1 MILKPGSR
9 GAVRDRLMLIRE
21 GDLDHPQVLALLQE
35 HLRAMHAQSPP
46 ESVHALDLRGLQ
58 SARIRFFTA
67 WQERNKLSLDDAMLM
82 GCAALARLDA
92 TNAEL
97 KSMRT
102 AQAFRRQGVASVLL
116 EHLVLVAKQ
125 SGYQRLS
132 LETGAQ
138 ATFAPA
144 RQLYLQHGFQQCAPF
159 ADYSDDPNSVFMTLA
174 L

>member
-1 MILKPGSR
+1 MENPVSSS
-9 GAVRDRLMLIRE
+9 AVRDRPICIRE
-21 GDLDHPQVLALLQE
+21 GGLDHPQVLALLQE
-35 HLRAMHAQSPP
+35 HLLAMHAQSPP
-46 ESVHALDLRGLQ
+46 ESVHALDLRALQ
-58 SARIRFFTA
+58 SLHIRFFSA
-67 WQERNKLSLDDAMLM
+67 WQSSSELSIDTAMLM

-92 TNAEL
+92 THAEL

-102 AQAFRRQGVASVLL
+102 AQAFQRQGVASVLL

-138 ATFAPA
+138 ATFTPA
-144 RQLYLQHGFQQCAPF
+144 RQLYVQHGFLECAPF
-159 ADYSDDPNSVFMTLA
+159 GNYTDDPNSVLMTLV